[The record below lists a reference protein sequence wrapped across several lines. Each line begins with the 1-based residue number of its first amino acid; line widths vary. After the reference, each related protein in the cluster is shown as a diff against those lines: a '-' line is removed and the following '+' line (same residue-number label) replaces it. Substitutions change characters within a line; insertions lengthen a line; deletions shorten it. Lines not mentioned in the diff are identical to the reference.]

1 MLAKICESSE
11 PKTASSFCGLQSY
24 HLSTE
29 AVNVFLSAKSPDDI
43 KGICEDFNTSRYCQ
57 IVDTKS

>member
-29 AVNVFLSAKSPDDI
+29 AVNVFLSAKSPDEISRGFVKTLTRRDI
-43 KGICEDFNTSRYCQ
+43 AKL
-57 IVDTKS
+57 